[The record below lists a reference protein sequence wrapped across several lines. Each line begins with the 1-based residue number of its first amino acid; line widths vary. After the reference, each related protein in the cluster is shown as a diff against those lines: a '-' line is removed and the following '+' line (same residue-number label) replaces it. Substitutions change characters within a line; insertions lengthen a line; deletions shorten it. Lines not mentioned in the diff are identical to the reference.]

1 MTPPPHSPG
10 GSAGFDSTGGFAGR
24 VRFFLP
30 GPVWVREAVRQAM
43 AHEAIGHRGKAF
55 ADLYGRILPRLARVF
70 RTDGFVFT
78 ATSAATGLW
87 EAALTNLQPE
97 RVLAVVSG
105 AFSERWAACARDLG
119 LTVDVLEA
127 PWGTAVDPAQVRS
140 ALAKARYEAVTVVHS
155 ETSTGTLNDLQ
166 SIAGA
171 VREASDAFVLADVVT
186 SLAGSPVEAQ
196 AWGLDFAL
204 SGSQKALALPP
215 GLAVAYA
222 SERYR
227 KRARE
232 RSRAHYLRLSETE
245 AFSEKNQTPYTPST
259 PHLFA
264 LDVQLDHI
272 LAETLEGRWA
282 RHEALRERVRAWAGE
297 RGYGYA
303 PPESAR
309 SWTVSCLKPPPGV
322 SAEALVAKVK
332 ERGFTIGGGYGKW
345 KSTTFRIG
353 HMGDVDLASLEA
365 LLAALDASAEDSQTP
380 SGALRGPTDEGGEVA
395 PGRSPMKA
403 LPSSG

>member
-1 MTPPPHSPG
+1 MS
-10 GSAGFDSTGGFAGR
+10 FDSTGGSAGK

-70 RTDGFVFT
+70 RTEGFVFT

-87 EAALTNLQPE
+87 EAALANLSPE
-97 RVLAVVSG
+97 RVLAIVSG

-119 LTVDVLEA
+119 LAVDVLEA
-127 PWGTAVDPAQVRS
+127 PWATPVDPADVRR
-140 ALAKARYEAVTVVHS
+140 ALAKARYDAVTVVHS
-155 ETSTGTLNDLQ
+155 ETSTGALNDLEG
-166 SIAGA
+166 IARA
-171 VREASDAFVLADVVT
+171 VREGSDAFVLADVVT
-186 SLAGSPVEAQ
+186 SLAGSPVEPD

-227 KRARE
+227 IRARE
-232 RSRAHYLRLSETE
+232 RSRAHYLRISETE
-245 AFSEKNQTPYTPST
+245 AFAEKNQTPYTPST

-272 LAETLEGRWA
+272 LAETVEGRWA
-282 RHEALRERVRAWAGE
+282 RHRALRDRVAAWAGA
-297 RGYGYA
+297 RGYAFTA
-303 PPESAR
+303 PEPAR

-322 SAEALVAKVK
+322 SAEALVAKAK

-345 KSTTFRIG
+345 KASAFRIG
-353 HMGDVDLASLEA
+353 HMGDVDVASLEN
-365 LLAALDASAEDSQTP
+365 LLGALDEAAS
-380 SGALRGPTDEGGEVA
+380 
-395 PGRSPMKA
+395 
-403 LPSSG
+403 

>member
-1 MTPPPHSPG
+1 MT
-10 GSAGFDSTGGFAGR
+10 SAFDSTAGFAGK

-30 GPVWVREAVRQAM
+30 GPVWVREGVRQAM

-55 ADLYGRILPRLARVF
+55 ADLYGRILPRLAKVF
-70 RTDGFVFT
+70 RTEGFVLT

-87 EAALTNLQPE
+87 EAALTNLSPE
-97 RVLAVVSG
+97 RVLAIVSG

-119 LTVDVLEA
+119 IPVDALEV
-127 PWGTAVDPAQVRS
+127 PWGTPVGPDDVGR
-140 ALAKARYEAVTVVHS
+140 ALSKARYDAVTLVHS
-155 ETSTGTLNDLQ
+155 ETSTGTLNDLET
-166 SIAGA
+166 IAR
-171 VREASDAFVLADVVT
+171 VIRESSDAFVLADVVT
-186 SLAGSPVEAQ
+186 SLAGSPVESD

-215 GLAVAYA
+215 GLAVAFA
-222 SERYR
+222 SDRYR

-264 LDVQLDHI
+264 LDAQLDHI

-282 RHEALRERVRAWAGE
+282 RHEAMRERVRAWGQE
-297 RGYGYA
+297 RGYAYA
-303 PPESAR
+303 PPEGAR

-322 SAEALVAKVK
+322 SAEALVAKAK
-332 ERGFTIGGGYGKW
+332 ERGYTIGGGYGKW

-353 HMGDVDLASLEA
+353 HMGDVDLASLDA
-365 LLAALDASAEDSQTP
+365 LLSVLDAGAAE
-380 SGALRGPTDEGGEVA
+380 AA
-395 PGRSPMKA
+395 P
-403 LPSSG
+403 